1 MDPYLCYDRL
11 RKNKYSEK
19 ERGVTSVV
27 TNHTAYGRYFEDF
40 GREMENMFHP
50 WIQFEMPNTGGLD
63 EME

>member
-50 WIQFEMPNTGGLD
+50 WVTI
-63 EME
+63 